1 MVSCVCVFACVC
13 CFTTVSTLFFLRA
26 GVEQHYYLFILLLL
40 LLLLLVTLLCTS
52 RGNNFCLFYDPCVQ
66 GHQVVR
72 CNSRTSHNNLSR
84 KTTVLRPF
92 FRSQGVREF
101 CSQHFLFFS
110 AGGSY
115 YFDLFLLN
123 IIFSLFITRLTPI
136 LSTVIEYTTYCTVSS
151 LSLIHI

>member
-1 MVSCVCVFACVC
+1 MCVFACVC
-13 CFTTVSTLFFLRA
+13 CFTTVSTLFFLTL
-26 GVEQHYYLFILLLL
+26 YLFCCYCYCYVYCWLR
-40 LLLLLVTLLCTS
+40 C
-52 RGNNFCLFYDPCVQ
+52 CVQ
-66 GHQVVR
+66 GQVVR

-101 CSQHFLFFS
+101 CSRHSVFFGRRILLFRSF
-110 AGGSY
+110 
-115 YFDLFLLN
+115 FLLN

-151 LSLIHI
+151 HRHTSHRK